1 MLNKLMFKVILTDHA
16 FLNTDAERTALRGL
30 ADVIDAS
37 PLRTEDDVIRAAHDA
52 DALIIG
58 FVPITARVMDAL
70 PKLKCVVRYGV
81 GYETIDV
88 PAAAERGIWT
98 ANVPDYCIPEVA
110 DHAMTLLLAL
120 ARKVI
125 PLDASMRRNE
135 WGAVKASKP
144 IYRIEGRTLG
154 LIGMGRI
161 GREVAKRA
169 HGFGLNVIVADKYL
183 SPDKATEAGAT
194 WVNLD
199 ELLSAADFISIH
211 APLTPETTHLLNADA
226 LGKLK
231 PTAYLINVARG
242 AIIDTTALAEA
253 LQAGKLAGAALDVFE
268 QEPLPA
274 NHPIRSAPNTILNAH
289 AAWYSEE
296 AMAQL
301 QRFAA
306 EEVARALR
314 GEPMKNPLAQVP
326 KPRT

>member
-16 FLNTDAERTALRGL
+16 FLNVDAERAALRGL

-37 PLRTEDDVIRAAHDA
+37 PLRTEEDVIQAAHDA
-52 DALIIG
+52 DGLIIG

-110 DHAMTLLLAL
+110 DHAMALLLAL

-144 IYRIEGRTLG
+144 IHRMEGRTLG

-169 HGFGLNVIVADKYL
+169 RGFGLNVIVVDKYL
-183 SPDKATEAGAT
+183 SPDKATEAGAAL
-194 WVNLD
+194 VSLE
-199 ELLSAADFISIH
+199 ELLTAADFISIH
-211 APLTPETTHLLNADA
+211 APLTPETTHLLNAEA
-226 LGKLK
+226 LTKLK

-242 AIIDTTALAEA
+242 AIIDTLALAEA
-253 LQAGKLAGAALDVFE
+253 LHTSKLAGAALDVFE

-274 NHPIRSAPNTILNAH
+274 DHPIRSAPNTILNAH

-314 GEPMKNPLAQVP
+314 GEPMKNPLAKVP
-326 KPRT
+326 KPRA